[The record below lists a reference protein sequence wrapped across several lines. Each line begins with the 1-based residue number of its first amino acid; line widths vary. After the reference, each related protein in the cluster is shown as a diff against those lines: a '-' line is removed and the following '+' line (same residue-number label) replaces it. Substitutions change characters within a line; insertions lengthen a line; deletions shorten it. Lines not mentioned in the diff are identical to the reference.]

1 MYDIFAKRIIQPT
14 PFRVVEG
21 ETLLERALKALEKVR
36 GGECEGRK
44 TCVERLKWFQSSN
57 ADLSFNAFISPSPV
71 LIHTDLVGF
80 ERYGCFPI
88 PPPVSILYT
97 DVLDNPVTSKLYAGN
112 PTTSFRTSTKAC
124 ELPTTSIM
132 KTPPNTQVCLSYHP
146 GKTLPAISSHAS
158 NPFRSASRAL
168 TPFCP
173 LHSIEVL
180 SPLPITLNL

>member
-80 ERYGCFPI
+80 E
-88 PPPVSILYT
+88 
-97 DVLDNPVTSKLYAGN
+97 
-112 PTTSFRTSTKAC
+112 
-124 ELPTTSIM
+124 
-132 KTPPNTQVCLSYHP
+132 SYMP
-146 GKTLPAISSHAS
+146 GT
-158 NPFRSASRAL
+158 
-168 TPFCP
+168 P
-173 LHSIEVL
+173 LHPFEPQPKLVNYQRRQS
-180 SPLPITLNL
+180 